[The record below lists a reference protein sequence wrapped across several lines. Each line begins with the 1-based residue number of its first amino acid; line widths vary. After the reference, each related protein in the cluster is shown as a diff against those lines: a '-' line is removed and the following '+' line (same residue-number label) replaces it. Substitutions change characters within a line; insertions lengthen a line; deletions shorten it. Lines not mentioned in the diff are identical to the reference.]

1 MKPSFSSVWPG
12 YGAVLQK
19 PSVRAA
25 MVFAAGLLLSM
36 CAAVWQQ
43 AENDKVADQR
53 FAVLV
58 QDTVSE
64 LQHRLGLYEYGLRG
78 VRGAT
83 LSAGFERLDR
93 RDFRNYAQSRNIE
106 KEFPGARGFGVIRRV
121 PQEQEAAFVA
131 ASQADGWPNFAVRQL
146 QPHDGERYV
155 IHYIEPVSENSPA
168 VGLDIA
174 SEENRKFAADQAM
187 RTGLPTLT
195 GPIAL
200 VQTKGKSKTSFLLL
214 LPIYRPDSVLSTEK
228 ERIEAT
234 QGWSYAP
241 LAIDEVLARADLHRD
256 KLMLELK
263 DVAGADTHTFYSQST
278 DLPVA
283 EGMQQSVRIPLFGRT
298 WELNLQP
305 TQLFVQ
311 QLNVV
316 GPGAVAIVGAFIS
329 LLLAIMV
336 YVRQQM
342 VQQVEHVQLER
353 SQRASM
359 VEFSADAIIAV
370 SLDGLVLN
378 WNPAAE
384 KLLGYSAAQALNR
397 PLSALISNY
406 SFTPEEPNTTDATDT
421 VEAGGFRGGFETV
434 YANRQ
439 GELIDVAVTVAPIL
453 DATGRTVGQ
462 VKTVR
467 DIRDTKQAQAQVRL
481 MNASLEQQVAQ
492 RTQQLDATRRD
503 LQTILDAI
511 PSLIA
516 YWDRNLV
523 NKFANHAYE
532 SWFGV
537 DPGALMGKNIRELLG
552 EDLYRSNL
560 PHMQAALAG
569 EPQTFERAIPVPD
582 GSGVRHSLAH
592 YLPDVVDGEVQG
604 FYVLVHD
611 VSELVEGRQALA
623 ALQRDNEALLHT
635 IHLHTIVSVTDRAG
649 RITDVNDAF
658 CSISGYTR
666 EELLGQTH
674 RMVNSGLQGA
684 DFWPQ
689 VWRTISAGTPWRGDI
704 CNRAKDGS
712 LYWVNSMIA
721 PFMGVDGKV
730 ERYISIR
737 SDVTATKLAE
747 QELRASQLFLE
758 RASRVAK
765 LGAWQVDMDT
775 STVTWSSELKKIH
788 EVPMDY
794 QPSLETGLSFYE
806 EEDRPV
812 IQAAISKALAENI
825 AWDVEVRLRTQ
836 MGRQRWVRVLGE
848 PELEGGRLVRL
859 VGILLDITSR
869 KQTEIALADERHLM
883 TSLLDTVPD
892 QIYFKDLEN
901 RFLRINPG
909 LAQRY
914 GLEHPDLAI
923 GKSDAYFFSA
933 KHAEDTA
940 RLERQIMDT
949 GVPVVDLEEEETW
962 PDRPPTWNL
971 STKMPLRDSL
981 GRTIG
986 IFGISRDITS
996 RKQVEAQLHDTNLR
1010 FEMAADGAG
1019 LGVWDLDLVHHA
1031 LHWDARVFE
1040 LFGVPS
1046 TIGLDPLAVWEQC
1059 LHPDDRAHYEAAA
1072 AAALGGTDPLEVEFR
1087 ICRPD
1092 GEVRYL
1098 KSAARVQRDAEGTAI
1113 KLTGVNFDVTPSKL
1127 AEQRLMETSSLLQN
1141 VLEAA
1146 SEVSIIATDANLV
1159 IRIFNAG
1166 SQRLLGYSAEEMV
1179 GLQTPALVHD
1189 EAEMLAR
1196 SREMSEQLG
1205 YPIEGGAVFTH
1216 PSVLREPRE
1225 WTYVHKD
1232 GGRVTVSLV
1241 VTAMQSADGT
1251 VFGYLGVAHDVS
1263 RQKQVE
1269 QSLRQAIHQAK
1280 QASRAK
1286 SQFLANMS
1294 HEIRTPMNAVIG
1306 LSYLLGHTQLN
1317 VEQAAFLDKIRAA
1330 SQSLLVLIN
1339 DVLDLSKIEANE
1351 MAIEHVPVDLSLLLR
1366 NLSELMTL
1374 QAQAKGLVF
1383 QIHSGSGVPDV
1394 VKGDAT
1400 RLQQVLTN
1408 LLSNAIKFTEM
1419 GTVSLD
1425 VRLLAHTADSMRLRF
1440 EVRDSGIGISS
1451 AAQAR
1456 LFQPFVQEDSTTTR
1470 RFGGTGLGLS
1480 IVKHLVTLM
1489 GGQLGFNSTQ
1499 GLGSEFWF
1507 ELEFGV
1513 VAQTELAGIHSE
1525 RDNSVGTGL
1534 HAVRVLVVDDSEIN
1548 LEVAK
1553 RILQLEGA
1561 EVSVAARGQ
1570 QAIDMLAAQ
1579 PQGFDTVLMDVQMP
1593 ELDGLAATRMIRTQ
1607 LGLTRL
1613 PIIALTAGA
1622 MLEEQ
1627 QEAAAAGMNDFVAK
1641 PFDVRQLVNIIRRH
1655 LPFPPPSHGSGTRPD
1670 SPAQSTSDWPSI
1682 YGVDTRDASGR
1693 MGGDLSLFLGMLKLL
1708 LTEFEGKPLDTQTPR
1723 SKFKERMH
1731 KLRGTAGTLGLNT
1744 VEKLTAEAELN
1755 CLTAP
1760 PDQMVQWVERIDVE
1774 LRNIQLSAG
1783 PHLDA
1788 YSRKLEHA
1796 ASVAM
1801 SPLDLQ
1807 ELVNLRKLL
1816 LRQNMEAMDKFEA
1829 IQAQISPLLDRAEFQ
1844 NLQKCMQSLQFE
1856 AAAQLLHKLCI

>member
-1 MKPSFSSVWPG
+1 
-12 YGAVLQK
+12 
-19 PSVRAA
+19 

-36 CAAVWQQ
+36 FAAVWQQ
-43 AENDKVADQR
+43 AENDKLVNER

-58 QDTVSE
+58 QDTVGE
-64 LQHRLGLYEYGLRG
+64 LQRRLGLYEYGLRG

-83 LSAGFERLDR
+83 LSAGFDQLDR
-93 RDFRNYAQSRNIE
+93 QDFRHYAQSRNIE

-121 PQEQEAAFVA
+121 PQAQEAAFVA
-131 ASQADGWPNFAVRQL
+131 ASQADGWPHFAVRQF
-146 QPHDGERYV
+146 QPRAGERYV
-155 IHYIEPVSENSPA
+155 IHYIEPASTNGVA

-174 SEENRKFAADQAM
+174 SEESRKFAADEAM

-195 GPIAL
+195 GPITL
-200 VQTKGKSKTSFLLL
+200 VQTEGKSRTSFLLL
-214 LPIYRPDSVLSTEK
+214 LPIYRPDSVLRTEQD
-228 ERIEAT
+228 RMQAT

-241 LAIDEVLARADLHRD
+241 LVIDEVLAGADLHRD
-256 KLMLELK
+256 TLMLELK
-263 DVAGADTHTFYSQST
+263 DVAGADTRTFYSQST
-278 DLPVA
+278 DLTVV

-298 WELNLQP
+298 WELSLQP

-311 QLNVV
+311 QLNLV
-316 GPGAVAIVGAFIS
+316 GPGAVATVGAFIS
-329 LLLAIMV
+329 LLLALMA

-342 VQQVEHVQLER
+342 VQQMERVQLER

-384 KLLGYSAAQALNR
+384 KLLGYTAAQALKR
-397 PLSALISNY
+397 PLSELISNH
-406 SFTPEEPNTTDATDT
+406 SFTPEGPNSTNAA
-421 VEAGGFRGGFETV
+421 EAGEFRGGFETV

-439 GELIDVAVTVAPIL
+439 GELIDVAVTVAPMI
-453 DATGRTVGQ
+453 DAAGRTVGQ

-481 MNASLEQQVAQ
+481 MNASLEQQVEQ

-503 LQTILDAI
+503 LQNILDAI

-532 SWFGV
+532 HWFDV
-537 DPGALMGKNIRELLG
+537 EPGALQGKNIRELLG
-552 EDLYRSNL
+552 EDIYARNL

-569 EPQTFERAIPVPD
+569 EPQTFERAIPIPG

-592 YLPDVVDGEVQG
+592 YLPDVVDGEVKG

-611 VSELVEGRQALA
+611 VSELVEGRLALA
-623 ALQRDNEALLHT
+623 GLQRDNAALLHT
-635 IHLHTIVSVTDRAG
+635 IHMHTIVSATDRAG

-658 CSISGYTR
+658 CSISGYSR

-689 VWRTISAGTPWRGDI
+689 VWRTISAATPWRGDI

-712 LYWVNSMIA
+712 LYWVNSIIA
-721 PFMGVDGKV
+721 PFMGADGKV

-737 SDVTATKLAE
+737 SDVTSSKLAE

-765 LGAWQVDMDT
+765 MGAWQVDLET
-775 STVTWSSELKKIH
+775 STVTWSPELKKIH

-794 QPSLETGLSFYE
+794 QPSLEAGLSFYE

-812 IQAAISKALAENI
+812 MQAAISKGVAENA
-825 AWDVEVRLRTQ
+825 AWDVEVRMRTQ
-836 MGRQRWVRVLGE
+836 LGRQIWVRVLGE
-848 PELEGGRLVRL
+848 PELEAGRLVRL

-883 TSLLDTVPD
+883 ASLLDTVPD
-892 QIYFKDLEN
+892 QIYFKDRES

-914 GLEHPDLAI
+914 GLEQPVLAI
-923 GKSDAYFFSA
+923 GKSDADFFS
-933 KHAEDTA
+933 KQHAEETA
-940 RLERQIMDT
+940 RLEKQIMDT

-962 PDRPPTWNL
+962 PDRPSTWNL

-986 IFGISRDITS
+986 IFGISRDITA
-996 RKQVEAQLHDTNLR
+996 RKQVEAQLYDTNLR

-1031 LHWDARVFE
+1031 LHWDARVFD
-1040 LFGVPS
+1040 LFGIAS

-1072 AAALGGTDPLEVEFR
+1072 AAALHSTDPLVVEFR

-1098 KSAARVQRDAEGTAI
+1098 KSAARVQRDEEGKPI
-1113 KLTGVNFDVTPSKL
+1113 RLTGVNFDVTQSKL
-1127 AEQRLMETSSLLQN
+1127 AEQRLTETSSLLQN

-1166 SQRLLGYSAEEMV
+1166 AQRLLGYSNEEIV
-1179 GLQTPALVHD
+1179 GLHTPVLIHD
-1189 EAEMLAR
+1189 EAEMQAR
-1196 SREMSEQLG
+1196 SREMAEQLG
-1205 YPIEGGAVFTH
+1205 YPIEGGVVFTH

-1225 WTYVHKD
+1225 WTYVRKD
-1232 GGRVTVSLV
+1232 GGRVAVALV
-1241 VTAMQSADGT
+1241 VTAMQAADGS

-1306 LSYLLGHTQLN
+1306 LSYLLAHTPLDA
-1317 VEQAAFLDKIRAA
+1317 EQASFLDKIRSA

-1366 NLSELMTL
+1366 KLSELMAV
-1374 QAQAKGLVF
+1374 QVQAKGLLF
-1383 QIHSGSGVPDV
+1383 EIHAGPGVPDV

-1408 LLSNAIKFTEM
+1408 LLSNAVKFTEA
-1419 GTVSLD
+1419 GKVSLD
-1425 VRLLAHTADSMRLRF
+1425 VRLLAIAPDNLRLRF
-1440 EVRDSGIGISS
+1440 EVRDSGIGISP

-1480 IVKHLVTLM
+1480 IVKHLVNLM
-1489 GGQLGFNSTQ
+1489 GGVLGLNSAQ
-1499 GLGSEFWF
+1499 GLGSEFWV

-1513 VAQTELAGIHSE
+1513 VAHSELAEIQSS
-1525 RDNSVGTGL
+1525 RDISVGTGL
-1534 HAVRVLVVDDSEIN
+1534 RAVRVLVVDDSEIN

-1561 EVSVAARGQ
+1561 QVSLAERGQ
-1570 QAIDMLAAQ
+1570 KAIDMLATQ
-1579 PQGFDTVLMDVQMP
+1579 PEGYDVVLMDVQMP
-1593 ELDGLAATRMIRTQ
+1593 ELDGLTATRMIRTE

-1627 QEAAAAGMNDFVAK
+1627 QEAVAAGMDDFVAK
-1641 PFDVRQLVNIIRRH
+1641 PFDVRQLVSIIRRH
-1655 LPFPPPSHGSGTRPD
+1655 LPFTPLPADSDARPD
-1670 SPAQSTSDWPSI
+1670 SPAAGAPDWPSI

-1693 MGGDLSLFLGMLKLL
+1693 MGGDFSLFLSMLKLL
-1708 LTEFEGKPLDTQTPR
+1708 LSEFEGKPLDTEEPR
-1723 SKFKERMH
+1723 SKFKVRMH

-1744 VEKLTAEAELN
+1744 LEKLAAEAESA

-1760 PDQMVQWVERIDVE
+1760 PAQMVQGVQKIDLE
-1774 LRNIQLSAG
+1774 LQNIQLSAG

-1788 YSRKLEHA
+1788 YSHDLENAGSAPA
-1796 ASVAM
+1796 A
-1801 SPLDLQ
+1801 PLDPQ

-1816 LRQNMEAMDKFEA
+1816 LRQNMEAMDIFEE
-1829 IQAQISPLLDRAEFQ
+1829 IQAQIRPLLDQAEFQ
-1844 NLQKCMQSLQFE
+1844 KLQDCMQKLQFE

>member
-1 MKPSFSSVWPG
+1 M
-12 YGAVLQK
+12 
-19 PSVRAA
+19 
-25 MVFAAGLLLSM
+25 
-36 CAAVWQQ
+36 
-43 AENDKVADQR
+43 
-53 FAVLV
+53 
-58 QDTVSE
+58 QDTVGE
-64 LQHRLGLYEYGLRG
+64 VQHRLGIYEYGLRG
-78 VRGAT
+78 VRGAA
-83 LSAGFERLDR
+83 LSAGFDQLGR
-93 RDFRNYAQSRNIE
+93 RDFRHYAQSRNIE

-121 PQEQEAAFVA
+121 PPEQEAAFVA

-146 QPHDGERYV
+146 QPHVGERYV
-155 IHYIEPVSENSPA
+155 IQYIEPASTNGVA

-174 SEENRKFAADQAM
+174 SEESRKFAADQAM

-195 GPIAL
+195 GPITL
-200 VQTKGKSKTSFLLL
+200 VQTKGKSRTSFLLL
-214 LPIYRPDSVLSTEK
+214 LPIYRPDSELSTEE
-228 ERIEAT
+228 ERIVAT

-241 LAIDEVLARADLHRD
+241 LAIDEVLAGADLHRD

-283 EGMQQSVRIPLFGRT
+283 EGMQQSVRIAIFGRT
-298 WELNLQP
+298 WELSLQP
-305 TQLFVQ
+305 TQLFVE
-311 QLNVV
+311 QLSLV
-316 GPGAVAIVGAFIS
+316 GPGAVAAMGAFIS
-329 LLLAIMV
+329 LLLAIMA
-336 YVRQQM
+336 YVRQQV
-342 VQQVEHVQLER
+342 VQQVAQVQLER

-370 SLDGLVLN
+370 SLDGMVLN

-384 KLLGYSAAQALNR
+384 KLLGYSAAQALKR
-397 PLSALISNY
+397 PLSELISNH
-406 SFTPEEPNTTDATDT
+406 SFTPEGGDATNATDAAA
-421 VEAGGFRGGFETV
+421 AGNFRGVYETV
-434 YANRQ
+434 YANPQ
-439 GELIDVAVTVAPIL
+439 GELIDVAVTVAPII
-453 DATGRTVGQ
+453 DAAGRTVGQ
-462 VKTVR
+462 VRTVH

-481 MNASLEQQVAQ
+481 LNASLEQQVLQ

-503 LQTILDAI
+503 LQNILDSI

-516 YWDRNLV
+516 YWDRGLV

-532 SWFGV
+532 DWFGV
-537 DPGALMGKNIRELLG
+537 EPGALQGKHIRELLG
-552 EDLYRSNL
+552 EDMYARNL
-560 PHMQAALAG
+560 PYMESALAG
-569 EPQTFERAIPVPD
+569 VPQTFERAIPMPD

-611 VSELVEGRQALA
+611 VSELVEGRLALA
-623 ALQRDNEALLHT
+623 ELQRDNAALLHT
-635 IHLHTIVSVTDRAG
+635 IHLHTIVSATDRAG
-649 RITDVNDAF
+649 RITEVNDAF

-666 EELLGQTH
+666 EELLGKTH

-689 VWRTISAGTPWRGDI
+689 IWRTISAGTPWRGDI

-712 LYWVNSMIA
+712 LYWVNSIIA
-721 PFMGVDGKV
+721 PFMGADGTV

-737 SDVTATKLAE
+737 SDVTASKLAE
-747 QELRASQLFLE
+747 QELRASQSLLQ

-765 LGAWQVDMDT
+765 LGAWEVDMDT
-775 STVTWSSELKKIH
+775 ATVTWSPELKKIH

-794 QPSLETGLSFYE
+794 QPSLDAGLSFYE

-812 IQAAISKALAENI
+812 IEAAISKALADNA
-825 AWDVEVRLRTQ
+825 AWDLEVRMRTHL
-836 MGRQRWVRVLGE
+836 GRQIWVRVLGE
-848 PELEGGRLVRL
+848 PEFEAGRVVRL
-859 VGILLDITSR
+859 VGILLDITGR

-883 TSLLDTVPD
+883 ASLLDTVPD
-892 QIYFKDLEN
+892 QIYFKDLEC

-909 LAQRY
+909 LAKRY
-914 GLEHPDLAI
+914 GLEKPDLAI
-923 GKSDAYFFSA
+923 GKSDADFFSTQ
-933 KHAEDTA
+933 HAEGTA

-949 GVPVVDLEEEETW
+949 GVPVVDLEEQETW

-986 IFGISRDITS
+986 IFGISRDITA

-1019 LGVWDLDLVHHA
+1019 LGVWDLDLVNRA

-1040 LFGVPS
+1040 LFGVAS

-1072 AAALGGTDPLEVEFR
+1072 AKALLGSDPLVVEFR

-1098 KSAARVQRDAEGTAI
+1098 KSAARVQRDADGKPI
-1113 KLTGVNFDVTPSKL
+1113 RLTGVNFDVTQSKL
-1127 AEQRLMETSSLLQN
+1127 AEQRLTETSSLLQN

-1166 SQRLLGYSAEEMV
+1166 AQRLLGYSAEEMV
-1179 GLQTPALVHD
+1179 GLHTPVLIHD
-1189 EAEMLAR
+1189 ATEIQAR
-1196 SREMSEQLG
+1196 SREMADQLG
-1205 YPIEGGAVFTH
+1205 YPIEGGAVFTD
-1216 PSVLREPRE
+1216 PSVFREPRE
-1225 WTYVHKD
+1225 WTYIHKN
-1232 GGRVTVSLV
+1232 GSRVTVALV
-1241 VTAMQSADGT
+1241 VTAMQTADGS
-1251 VFGYLGVAHDVS
+1251 VFGYLGVAYDVS
-1263 RQKQVE
+1263 KQKQVE
-1269 QSLRQAIHQAK
+1269 LTLRKAIHQAK

-1306 LSYLLGHTQLN
+1306 LSYLLGHTQLDT
-1317 VEQAAFLDKIRAA
+1317 EQAAFLDKIRTA

-1351 MAIEHVPVDLSLLLR
+1351 MAIEHVPIDLSLLLR
-1366 NLSELMTL
+1366 NLSELMAM
-1374 QAQAKGLVF
+1374 QVQAKGLEF
-1383 QIHSGSGVPDV
+1383 EIHAGPGVPDV

-1408 LLSNAIKFTEM
+1408 LLSNAVKFTEA
-1419 GTVSLD
+1419 GKVSLD
-1425 VRLLAHTADSMRLRF
+1425 VRLLADTPDSMRLRF
-1440 EVRDSGIGISS
+1440 EVRDSGIGISP
-1451 AAQAR
+1451 AAQTR

-1489 GGQLGFNSTQ
+1489 GGELGLNSTQ

-1513 VAQTELAGIHSE
+1513 VAQSERAGIQSN
-1525 RDNSVGTGL
+1525 RDLSVGTGL
-1534 HAVRVLVVDDSEIN
+1534 QAVRVLVVDDSEIN

-1561 EVSVAARGQ
+1561 QVSLAGRGQ

-1579 PQGFDTVLMDVQMP
+1579 PDAYDAVLMDVQMP
-1593 ELDGLAATRMIRTQ
+1593 ELDGLTATRLIRTQ
-1607 LGLTRL
+1607 LGLTGL

-1627 QEAAAAGMNDFVAK
+1627 QEAVAAGMDDFVAK
-1641 PFDVRQLVNIIRRH
+1641 PFEVRQLVNVIRRH
-1655 LPFPPPSHGSGTRPD
+1655 LPFTPLQAESGARPD
-1670 SPAQSTSDWPSI
+1670 SPAAGASDWPNI
-1682 YGVDTRDASGR
+1682 YGVDTSAASGR
-1693 MGGDLSLFLGMLKLL
+1693 VGGDLSLFLSMLKLL
-1708 LTEFEGKPLDTQTPR
+1708 LGEFEDKPLDTQEPR
-1723 SKFKERMH
+1723 SNFKGRMH
-1731 KLRGTAGTLGLNT
+1731 RLRGTAGTLGLST
-1744 VEKLTAEAELN
+1744 VEKLAAEAESD

-1760 PDQMVQWVERIDVE
+1760 PAQMVQWVQKIDLE
-1774 LRNIQLSAG
+1774 LQKIQRSAG

-1788 YSRKLEHA
+1788 YSRALETA
-1796 ASVAM
+1796 GSASAV
-1801 SPLDLQ
+1801 PLDPQ

-1816 LRQNMEAMDKFEA
+1816 LRQNMEALDKFEE
-1829 IQAQISPLLDRAEFQ
+1829 IQAQIRPLLDRAEFQ
-1844 NLQKCMQSLQFE
+1844 KLQDCMERLQFE
-1856 AAAQLLHKLCI
+1856 AAAQLLHKLCM